1 MILPDGSSYFMIAR
15 SVTKPAGSYHE
26 PQTHYSIALGCEVAR
41 AREIV
46 YSDGLDLDNPDV
58 AVPVGIT
65 CRLCERR
72 NCPQRAFPPVLQSLA
87 WESLRISDQQSAAR
101 N

>member
-1 MILPDGSSYFMIAR
+1 MILPDGSSYFMVAR

-26 PQTHYSIALGCEVAR
+26 PQTHYSIALGCEVSR